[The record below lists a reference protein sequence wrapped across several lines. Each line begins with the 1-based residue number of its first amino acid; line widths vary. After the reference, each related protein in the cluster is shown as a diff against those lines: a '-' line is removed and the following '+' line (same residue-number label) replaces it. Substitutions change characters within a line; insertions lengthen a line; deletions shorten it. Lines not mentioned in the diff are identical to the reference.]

1 MSNISLTTA
10 GDIYRRHESKII
22 LIIVVLLSLYLLA
35 FVAKLTW
42 SLIPQPQG
50 DVNNRALQSSQ
61 SQSVSSNAKST
72 NMSSLINLNLF
83 GDAQAQA
90 VVEQSQEDVTDVPE
104 TKLNLVLSGVV
115 SSTEQSRGAAIIEY
129 RNTQST
135 YGIGDKIEGTN
146 VTLDEIYTDR
156 VIIKNR
162 LTRETLML
170 EGIDF
175 DEANRNRNREIS
187 NERDNAQARVNTP
200 QNNTQSPQELR
211 ERAQALRQV
220 RQNLANEPA
229 SFADLISLSP
239 HRANNE
245 LVGFRVSPGKDPALF
260 NSVGLKNGDVVVQL
274 NGLDLSNLQQA
285 GEAITQLKEA
295 DTLQLEILRGSEF
308 ISLDLDIPEA

>member
-146 VTLDEIYTDR
+146 VTLDEIYTYR

-162 LTRETLML
+162 LTRETLIL

>member
-129 RNTQST
+129 RTTQST

-187 NERDNAQARVNTP
+187 SERDNAQARVNTP

>member
-90 VVEQSQEDVTDVPE
+90 VVEQSQEDVIDVPE